1 MSILEAIFLGI
12 VQGITEFVPVSSSG
26 HLILMPSVFNLAA
39 PDLNLIAVAH
49 GGTLLAVVA
58 YFWRDLWQIAGGFLA
73 ALRQRQPLA
82 NVEARLG
89 WYIIVGTIPAAVLGL
104 FLENFFDELFGTPTF
119 AAFFLLAT
127 AGLLVFGERMLRRA
141 GDKEPR
147 AMSWADAVVIGC
159 FQAFALFPGISRS
172 GSTIV
177 GALWRGLD
185 RPTAARYSFLLSVP
199 ITAGA
204 WLLKSI
210 ELLRAPDLGAHAPFL
225 FTTFVVS
232 GVVGYACIHF
242 LLEWLRRRSL
252 YAFAAYCAMFATS
265 FLLLTAVR

>member
-26 HLILMPSVFNLAA
+26 HLILIPNIFNLTN
-39 PDLNLIAVAH
+39 PNLNLIAVAH
-49 GGTLLAVVA
+49 GGTLLAVVI
-58 YFWRDLWQIAGGFLA
+58 YFWRDLWQIARGFLA
-73 ALRQRQPLA
+73 ALWQRQPLA

-89 WYIIVGTIPAAVLGL
+89 WYIIVGTIPAAVLG
-104 FLENFFDELFGTPTF
+104 FLLEDFFDNVFGTPTF
-119 AAFFLLAT
+119 AAIFLLVT
-127 AGLLVFGERMLRRA
+127 ASLLVFGERMLRRA

-147 AMSWADAVVIGC
+147 EMSWTDAIFVGC
-159 FQAFALFPGISRS
+159 FQAFALFPGVSRS

-204 WLLKSI
+204 WFLKSV
-210 ELLRAPDLGAHAPFL
+210 ELLQAPDLAAHVPFL

-242 LLEWLRRRSL
+242 MLEWLRRRSL
-252 YAFAAYCAMFATS
+252 YAFAGYCATFAAT
-265 FLLLTAVR
+265 FLLLTSAR

>member
-26 HLILMPSVFNLAA
+26 HLILVPNVFNLAS

-49 GGTLLAVVA
+49 GGTLLAVLA

-73 ALRQRQPLA
+73 ALGQRQPLA

-104 FLENFFDELFGTPTF
+104 LLEDVLDNIFGTPTF
-119 AAFFLLAT
+119 AAFFLLVT
-127 AGLLVFGERMLRRA
+127 AGLLVLGERMLRRA

-147 AMSWADAVVIGC
+147 EMSWSDAVFIGC

-199 ITAGA
+199 VTAGA
-204 WLLKSI
+204 WFLKSV
-210 ELLRAPDLGAHAPFL
+210 ELVQAPDLAAHLPSL
-225 FTTFVVS
+225 LTTFVVS

-252 YAFAAYCAMFATS
+252 YAFAAYCATFAVM
-265 FLLLTAVR
+265 FLLLTVVR

>member
-1 MSILEAIFLGI
+1 MSTLEAIFLGI

-26 HLILMPSVFNLAA
+26 HLVLVPNIFNLAA

-49 GGTLLAVVA
+49 GGTLLAVLT
-58 YFWRDLWQIAGGFLA
+58 YFWRDLWQIARGFLE
-73 ALRQRQPLA
+73 ALRQGQPLA
-82 NVEARLG
+82 NAEARLG
-89 WYIIVGTIPAAVLGL
+89 WYIIVGTIPAAVLG
-104 FLENFFDELFGTPTF
+104 FLLEEFFDEIFGTATF
-119 AAFFLLAT
+119 AAFFLLVTAT
-127 AGLLVFGERMLRRA
+127 LLLWGERMVRRA

-147 AMSWADAVVIGC
+147 DMSWTDAVFIGC

-204 WLLKSI
+204 WSLKSV
-210 ELLRAPDLGAHAPFL
+210 ELLQAPDLAAHVPSL
-225 FTTFVVS
+225 FVTFAVAAI
-232 GVVGYACIHF
+232 VGYACIHF
-242 LLEWLRRRSL
+242 MLEWLRRRSL
-252 YAFAAYCAMFATS
+252 YVFAAYCATVSVM
-265 FLLLTAVR
+265 FLLFTAMR